1 LTSPAVQK
9 ELNLLGASSYLRKST
24 LKDPDLLAKHPYL
37 PVIAESFEKGN
48 GEYRPRIPQYP
59 EIQDMLGDA
68 VNAVLV
74 GGKDPKAAL
83 DEAQAKAE
91 ALF

>member
-1 LTSPAVQK
+1 MI
-9 ELNLLGASSYLRKST
+9 
-24 LKDPDLLAKHPYL
+24 D
-37 PVIAESFEKGN
+37 ESFENGN

-59 EIQDMLGDA
+59 EIQDILGDA
-68 VNAVLV
+68 VNAVLA
-74 GGKDPKAAL
+74 GDKDPKAAL

>member
-1 LTSPAVQK
+1 
-9 ELNLLGASSYLRKST
+9 
-24 LKDPDLLAKHPYL
+24 
-37 PVIAESFEKGN
+37 
-48 GEYRPRIPQYP
+48 
-59 EIQDMLGDA
+59 MLGDA
-68 VNAVLV
+68 VNAVLA